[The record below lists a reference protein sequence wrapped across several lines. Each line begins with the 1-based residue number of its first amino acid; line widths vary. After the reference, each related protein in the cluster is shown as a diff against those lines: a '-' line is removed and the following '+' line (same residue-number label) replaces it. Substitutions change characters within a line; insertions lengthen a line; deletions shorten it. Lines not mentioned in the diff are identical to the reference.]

1 MFKEKVIISTQ
12 AEGNKD
18 HIGHALKTHGASIL
32 YMPLIEITPIPVSK
46 KKLSDISIKN
56 NYQWLVFTSKNGVNH
71 LFNQLKL
78 DANTKLLPFKTA
90 VFGKRTSKALK
101 EKGFNP
107 DLINLQDTSAD
118 LLTDLYPKLKA
129 NDKVLLVL
137 GNLASELLEKSLES
151 KVRVERLDVY
161 HTIYKKL
168 INNEILDTIK
178 KDKYDLIVFSSP
190 SGFNSFKYHTTNL
203 INLCKLRIAC
213 IGPTTEEAILSAG
226 LKPLVV
232 AKPSGKEGLIKEI
245 ESYFNTHSIDT
256 IN

>member
-1 MFKEKVIISTQ
+1 MLKEKVIISTQ
-12 AEGNKD
+12 PEGYKD
-18 HIGHALKTHGASIL
+18 HIGHALKTHGASVL
-32 YMPLIEITPIPVSK
+32 HMPLIEIAPIPVSK
-46 KKLSDISIKN
+46 KKLLDLSLKN

-90 VFGKRTSKALK
+90 VFGKRTDKALK
-101 EKGFNP
+101 EKGFTP
-107 DLINLQDTSAD
+107 DLVNLQDTSAD
-118 LLTDLYPKLKA
+118 LLTDLYPKLKT

-137 GNLASELLEKSLES
+137 GNLASGLLEKSLES
-151 KVRVERLDVY
+151 KVRVERLNVY
-161 HTIYKKL
+161 RTLYKKS
-168 INNEILDTIK
+168 INNEILNTIK
-178 KDKYDLIVFSSP
+178 QDNYDLILFSSP
-190 SGFNSFKYHTTNL
+190 SGFNSFKYHTKNL

-213 IGPTTEEAILSAG
+213 IGPTTEGVILAEG

-245 ESYFNTHSIDT
+245 ESYFNTHSIEK